1 MFQWTE
7 QRSNRT
13 KFQWIE
19 RLSSIMDCMWSPRVP
34 RGDRCAAWFPPAL
47 IYSPVW
53 MLLFT
58 LLCECSCLLSCVNA
72 LVYSPVWMLLFTLLC
87 ECSCLLSCV
96 NALIYSPVWMLWGL
110 LAWALFP
117 FRVSFTPLCLHFQA
131 CLLWHCFRS
140 GSRLLFCVYT
150 FKLAC
155 LGTAFNQGLVSFF
168 VFTIS
173 SLLA

>member
-1 MFQWTE
+1 M
-7 QRSNRT
+7 NRT
-13 KFQWIE
+13 AIKHYGLHVISQ
-19 RLSSIMDCMWSPRVP
+19 SPSR
-34 RGDRCAAWFPPAL
+34 RSMRSL
-47 IYSPVW
+47 ISP
-53 MLLFT
+53 
-58 LLCECSCLLSCVNA
+58 CSYLLSCVNA
-72 LVYSPVWMLLFTLLC
+72 LVYPPVWMLLFTLLC

-155 LGTAFNQGLVSFF
+155 LGTAFNQGLVYPF
-168 VFTIS
+168 VFTIPG
-173 SLLA
+173 LLA